1 MTHPAAPRLVSASG
15 FRTDERGEFLPFV
28 LVMMTAVL
36 LVVGFTVDAGRVLAA
51 RRELNDHASQA
62 ALVAAQQV
70 DGRALVMGTVE
81 LSPDAVDAAQSYLAA
96 QGLTGT
102 VRIDRDSVFV
112 ETTGTVDP
120 IMFFGM
126 GTKEITGSATAR
138 AVRGVE
144 EAET

>member
-1 MTHPAAPRLVSASG
+1 MTRPTTPRTRPAGGVP
-15 FRTDERGEFLPFV
+15 FEERGEFLPFV

-70 DGRALVMGTVE
+70 DGRALVMGAVE
-81 LSPDAVDAAQSYLAA
+81 LSPDAVDSAQSYLTA

-102 VRIDRDSVFV
+102 VRIDGDSVFV

-126 GTKEITGSATAR
+126 GTKEITGTATAR